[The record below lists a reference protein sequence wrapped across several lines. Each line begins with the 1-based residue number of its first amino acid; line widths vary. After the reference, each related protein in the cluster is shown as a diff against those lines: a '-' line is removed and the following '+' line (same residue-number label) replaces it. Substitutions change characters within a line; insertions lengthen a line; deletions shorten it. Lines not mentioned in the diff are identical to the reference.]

1 MKGGMIG
8 STLSREATA
17 GPTLQLWRS
26 ERRHGR
32 YGACF
37 TDMMKGVG
45 AGRRRGPFRIL
56 ANIRQQLSERVGR
69 GRGHILRLP
78 EHIFD
83 GQETL
88 RTQRLA
94 FEVSGLSIC
103 FLQRLP
109 DRLHFGPYNLRF
121 FASRFFN
128 LRVQASAETVG
139 VFVFVLR
146 CRIEELNLMLEGCA
160 MAWEA
165 CASRKGIVYLGCVAG
180 GRVAQQLDDIRNREV
195 TRWPTRVPLRLPRE
209 LNQYSWGL
217 PLCQPL

>member
-32 YGACF
+32 YGVCF
-37 TDMMKGVG
+37 TDMMRRVG
-45 AGRRRGPFRIL
+45 AGRRRSPFRL
-56 ANIRQQLSERVGR
+56 LGNIRQQLSERVR
-69 GRGHILRLP
+69 RERGHILRLT
-78 EHIFD
+78 EHIIN

-88 RTQRLA
+88 RPQRLA

-109 DRLHFGPYNLRF
+109 DRLHFGPDNLRS
-121 FASRFFN
+121 FASRFFS

-146 CRIEELNLMLEGCA
+146 CRSE
-160 MAWEA
+160 
-165 CASRKGIVYLGCVAG
+165 
-180 GRVAQQLDDIRNREV
+180 
-195 TRWPTRVPLRLPRE
+195 
-209 LNQYSWGL
+209 
-217 PLCQPL
+217 